1 MQKKRPIFRV
11 VRVTPCTVLVV
22 DAGVGG
28 ALPLRLVLWGL
39 WVDDGRV
46 PLLQHLLHQGVRAH
60 VILAVRP
67 AVFLHCE
74 RTQTRHDDQELL
86 IGPLF
91 QDSPSVSVAR
101 TPPTRLCNTTP

>member
-1 MQKKRPIFRV
+1 MQKNRLIFLI
-11 VRVTPCTVLVV
+11 VRVMSCTVLVV

-39 WVDDGRV
+39 WIDDGRV

-60 VILAVRP
+60 VVLAVRH

-74 RTQTRHDDQELL
+74 RTQTRHDEKELL

-91 QDSPSVSVAR
+91 QESPSFFRSSPAFHAA
-101 TPPTRLCNTTP
+101 T